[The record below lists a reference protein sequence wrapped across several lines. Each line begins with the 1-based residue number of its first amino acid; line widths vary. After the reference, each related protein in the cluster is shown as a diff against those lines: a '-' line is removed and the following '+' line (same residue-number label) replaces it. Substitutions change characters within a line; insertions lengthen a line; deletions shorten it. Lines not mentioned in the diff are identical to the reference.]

1 MTRFTYQDISN
12 NSIPGTI
19 KRGGKLLPAKVLSVY
34 CPVYHLIPKGG
45 DVTKINK

>member
-1 MTRFTYQDISN
+1 MTRFTYHYISN

-19 KRGGKLLPAKVLSVY
+19 ERGGKLLPAKVLSVY
-34 CPVYHLIPKGG
+34 CPVYHQSRKGG